1 MLGEMCTAQKCTA
14 ATIGARTQGMNGRS
28 AVQEHLGHF
37 EDESFQSVTVR
48 PCALAASWLGRRDKQ
63 VAQVR
68 LPVAALPC

>member
-37 EDESFQSVTVR
+37 GDESFQSVTLH
-48 PCALAASWLGRRDKQ
+48 CATLHCDRVPWWRRG
-63 VAQVR
+63 
-68 LPVAALPC
+68 